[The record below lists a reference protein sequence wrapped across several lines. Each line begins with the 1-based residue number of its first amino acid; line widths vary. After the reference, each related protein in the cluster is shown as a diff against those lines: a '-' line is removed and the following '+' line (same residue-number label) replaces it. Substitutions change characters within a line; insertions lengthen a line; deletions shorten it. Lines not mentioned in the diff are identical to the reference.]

1 MFRSAIRYISKL
13 LFVFIIILLV
23 LSCNNTIEI
32 NNEKDNYD
40 IIEIIPIFPWSSS
53 RAISDVLSEFY
64 VTSYSGKTLK
74 AKNIHYTYD
83 GTAWNAS
90 SSLVWPG
97 GSTKISFWGL
107 SQKFEDANGMSNTA
121 IKSSSQTFDYTCD
134 PANPRDLLYASML
147 NTTKSEQ
154 GGKVALAFN
163 YALSRPY
170 FTCVQ
175 TIETENVTVIINE
188 VIVHNLKTTATFTYL
203 KTSNSSGTWTLNNDL
218 YANYSKVL
226 PSPVTLNPDKV
237 TAVTLTDRW
246 FFIPQKLTK
255 WSTTA
260 ASPVPIAT
268 ADANHQC
275 YVEMKCKIIYN
286 GSYVWGGSAGS
297 ANEWESV
304 YYPFG
309 TNINS
314 KGYNK
319 AVKLKFDGGYFDDG
333 TPFKP
338 REGSDFT
345 IAEWIQQDVLIEHW
359 EEEEPEDL
367 VF

>member
-286 GSYVWGGSAGS
+286 GSYVWGGAAGS

>member
-1 MFRSAIRYISKL
+1 MIKTKIRYCSRIIVCLIFISAL
-13 LFVFIIILLV
+13 LGCTNMVD
-23 LSCNNTIEI
+23 I
-32 NNEKDNYD
+32 NNEADSYD
-40 IIEIIPIFPWSSS
+40 IVEIIPTFPWSSS

-64 VTSYSGKTLK
+64 VTAYSGKTLK

-90 SSLVWPG
+90 SALVWPATN
-97 GSTKISFWGL
+97 TKISFWGL
-107 SQKFEDANGMSNTA
+107 SQKFDDVNGMSNTS
-121 IKSSSQTFDYTCD
+121 IKYNSQTFDFTCD

-147 NTTKSEQ
+147 NTTKAER

-175 TIETENVTVIINE
+175 AIETENVTVIINE
-188 VIVHNLKTTATFTYL
+188 VIVHNLKTTATFKYL
-203 KTSNSSGTWTLNNDL
+203 TTSNSNGSWTLNNDL

-260 ASPVPIAT
+260 TTPVPITT

-275 YVEMKCKIIYN
+275 YVEMKCKIIAN
-286 GSYVWGGSAGS
+286 GSYVWGGAAGS
-297 ANEWESV
+297 ASEWESV
-304 YYPFG
+304 YFPFN

-338 REGSDFT
+338 REGSEFT

-367 VF
+367 NF

>member
-1 MFRSAIRYISKL
+1 MFVSTIRYISKSIICFVL
-13 LFVFIIILLV
+13 LLPILGCSNSTELNRETDGYDV
-23 LSCNNTIEI
+23 VEI
-32 NNEKDNYD
+32 V
-40 IIEIIPIFPWSSS
+40 PIFPWSSS
-53 RAISDVLSEFY
+53 RAISDVLTEFY
-64 VTSYSGKTLK
+64 VTSYSGRTLK
-74 AKNIHYTYD
+74 GRNIHYTFD
-83 GTAWNAS
+83 GTAWKAS
-90 SSLVWPG
+90 SSLVWP
-97 GSTKISFWGL
+97 SMTTKISFWGL
-107 SQKFEDANGMSNTA
+107 SQKFDDVNGMSNTS
-121 IKSSSQTFDYTCD
+121 ITSTSQTFDFTCD
-134 PANPRDLLYASML
+134 PANPRDLLYASKI
-147 NTTKSEQ
+147 NTTKKEQ
-154 GGKVALAFN
+154 SGKVSLAFN
-163 YALSRPY
+163 YALARPY

-175 TIETENVTVIINE
+175 AIETENVTVIINE
-188 VIVHNLKTTATFTYL
+188 VVVHNLKTTAKFKYSTTRN
-203 KTSNSSGTWTLNNDL
+203 SNGSWTVNNDL

-226 PSPVTLNPDKV
+226 SSPVTLNPDKV

-246 FFIPQKLTK
+246 YWIPQRITK

-260 ASPVPIAT
+260 TTPVPIST

-275 YVEMKCKIIYN
+275 YVEMKCKIIVN

-309 TNINS
+309 TNFNS
-314 KGYNK
+314 NGYNR
-319 AVKLKFDGGYFDDG
+319 AIKLSFDGGYLDDG

-367 VF
+367 NF